1 MGDFPDAYLRFSRC
15 ASGFSWMRIQ
25 IFLDAHLDFL
35 TCASRIY
42 YMRIQDLL
50 HTYPVLDKIKARM
63 HQNGASLSI
72 KANYQ
77 PFIPL

>member
-1 MGDFPDAYLRFSRC
+1 
-15 ASGFSWMRIQ
+15 MRIW
-25 IFLDAHLDFL
+25 IFLDAHPDFPR
-35 TCASRIY
+35 CASRLS

-63 HQNGASLSI
+63 HQAGASLSI